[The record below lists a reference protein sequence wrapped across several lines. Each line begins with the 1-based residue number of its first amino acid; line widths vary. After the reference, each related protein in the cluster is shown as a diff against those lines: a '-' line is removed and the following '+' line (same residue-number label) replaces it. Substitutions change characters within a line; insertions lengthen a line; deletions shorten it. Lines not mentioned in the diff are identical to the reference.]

1 MSTQQDI
8 LSAFQFRHACKQ
20 FDAEKKI
27 PAEDF
32 DFILET
38 GRLSPCSFG
47 FEPWHFVVIQTP
59 ELRAKLREVTW
70 GAQGTL
76 PSSSHFMVI
85 LCRKDDM
92 RFDSAYIDNFMRTV
106 QKLPADVVEKKRA
119 KYQKFQESDFR
130 LLESPRALFDWSC
143 KQAYIAL
150 GNMMSAAAMIGIDSC
165 PIEGYDFRD
174 AEAVLTA
181 AGVLDQDKY
190 GLAVMVAFGYRVN
203 PQPAK
208 TRQTMAEV
216 VTWVK

>member
-1 MSTQQDI
+1 MNTQQDI

-20 FDAEKKI
+20 FDAGKNI
-27 PAEDF
+27 SAEDF

-38 GRLSPCSFG
+38 GRLSPSSFG
-47 FEPWHFVVIQTP
+47 FEPWHFVVIQNP

-76 PSSSHFMVI
+76 PSASHFVVI

-106 QKLPADVVEKKRA
+106 QKLPADIVEKKRA
-119 KYQKFQESDFR
+119 KYQKFQESDFS
-130 LLESPRALFDWSC
+130 LLESPRALFDWAC

-165 PIEGYDFRD
+165 PIEGYDVRD

-181 AGVLDQDKY
+181 AGVLDREKY
-190 GLAVMVAFGYRVN
+190 GLAVMVAFGYRVT

-208 TRQTMAEV
+208 TRHAMGEV